1 MQCVTSVDGYWL
13 AELGPMFF
21 SLKETGKTGRA
32 KKKQAAQHML
42 EMENQMQAAQEE
54 MKARKEAADKRE
66 AALNKGQDIVS
77 AGATPRRTPSRF
89 GL

>member
-66 AALNKGQDIVS
+66 AALNKGQDIIS